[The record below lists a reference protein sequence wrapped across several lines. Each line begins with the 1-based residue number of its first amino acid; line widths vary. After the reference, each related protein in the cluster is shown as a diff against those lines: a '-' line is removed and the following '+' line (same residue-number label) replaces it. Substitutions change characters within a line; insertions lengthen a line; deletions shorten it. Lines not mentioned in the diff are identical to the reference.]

1 MSNTQPAIETHD
13 LGKRYRIGAP
23 VVESKGFG
31 QAVKKALL
39 SPFAYLRRAT
49 SKGSEAEWIWALKGA
64 SFKVDYGEAI
74 GVIGRNGAG
83 KTTLLKVLSR
93 ITDPEEGEAIV
104 RGRVGS
110 LLEVGTGFHP
120 ELTGRENVFLNG
132 AIIGMKR
139 TEIKAK
145 FDEIVSFAEVAKFI
159 DTPVK
164 YYSSGMYVRLA
175 FAVAA
180 HLEPEIMLVDEV
192 LAVGDAAF
200 QKKCLGK
207 MDDVSHQG
215 RTVLLVS
222 HNMEA
227 VLGLCERAVWLDEGT
242 IRMDGPARQVVSAY
256 VADCL
261 QEAEERNLLE
271 DNQREG
277 DGRIRFTDFSL
288 RGPEGEP
295 LEAAVC
301 GSPVELVFSYQ
312 SQGEG
317 ISQVG
322 IRIWIRDFMGKEL
335 ACLWTK
341 VTGQNFDE
349 LPTKGKVVCKVP
361 SLNLAPG
368 TYSLDFIAEIGRT
381 KADKMF
387 NASRLEV
394 VPGDFFGTGHRV
406 TNFGQFLVDQS
417 WLVEQD

>member
-1 MSNTQPAIETHD
+1 MTQPAIETHD

-23 VVESKGFG
+23 VVESKGVG
-31 QAVKKALL
+31 QAVKNALL

-49 SKGSEAEWIWALKGA
+49 TKGSELEWIWALKNA
-64 SFKVDYGEAI
+64 DLKVDYGEAI

-93 ITDPEEGEAIV
+93 ITDPTEGEAIV

-132 AIIGMKR
+132 AIIGMRR

-192 LAVGDAAF
+192 LAVGDAGF

-227 VLGLCERAVWLDEGT
+227 VLGLCERAVWLDDGT
-242 IRMDGPARQVVSAY
+242 IRMDGPAKEVVRAY
-256 VADCL
+256 VSESL
-261 QEAEERNLLE
+261 QEAGERNLLE
-271 DNQREG
+271 DTQREG
-277 DGRIRFTDFSL
+277 DGRIRFTGFSL
-288 RGPEGEP
+288 RGSDDEP
-295 LEAAVC
+295 LDAAVC
-301 GSPVELVFSYQ
+301 GADTNLVFSFQ
-312 SQGEG
+312 TQGQG

-322 IRIWIRDFMGKEL
+322 IRIWIRDVMGKEL

-341 VTGQNFDE
+341 VKGQNFDE
-349 LPTKGKVVCKVP
+349 LPYQGKIVCKVP
-361 SLNLAPG
+361 RLNLAPG

-381 KADKMF
+381 KADKIF
-387 NASRLEV
+387 NAARLEV

-406 TNFGQFLVDQS
+406 TNFGQFLMDQS
-417 WLVEQD
+417 WSVEEDK